1 MTPSIER
8 LFKRRQ
14 QLIALIVFVVLVV
27 IALLRLKEAPI
38 ERVARVRPLYFLLV
52 FFSRTIF
59 INELVRD
66 ETLSRHFK
74 EHAAVKKIVLWVKP
88 SHQIVQVLLI
98 CQDRNVLFLHRFPN
112 RIFLSSDVLRGDHV
126 TMEESNG
133 ASLSLQESSSVQEPR
148 HSVHLNQV
156 LDVLL
161 LLKAFASDEELG
173 VAVELA
179 PAPAPFIPLAARGEA
194 RAEGLENGN

>member
-1 MTPSIER
+1 M
-8 LFKRRQ
+8 
-14 QLIALIVFVVLVV
+14 
-27 IALLRLKEAPI
+27 
-38 ERVARVRPLYFLLV
+38 
-52 FFSRTIF
+52 
-59 INELVRD
+59 
-66 ETLSRHFK
+66 
-74 EHAAVKKIVLWVKP
+74 LWVKP

-126 TMEESNG
+126 TMKESNG
-133 ASLSLQESSSVQEPR
+133 ASLSLQESSSVQQPR

-179 PAPAPFIPLAARGEA
+179 PAPATFIPLAARGEA